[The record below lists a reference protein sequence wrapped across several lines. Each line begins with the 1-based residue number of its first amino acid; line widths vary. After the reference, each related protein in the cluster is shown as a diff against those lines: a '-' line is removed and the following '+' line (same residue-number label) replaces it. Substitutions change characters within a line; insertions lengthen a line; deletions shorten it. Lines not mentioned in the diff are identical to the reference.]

1 MFFLVFMILQF
12 FPNIRT
18 VGPKNAVYPLL
29 MVLGFGML
37 REFLENLKRYRADKE
52 TNERV
57 FNKVVDKSLE
67 KIATVLS

>member
-1 MFFLVFMILQF
+1 
-12 FPNIRT
+12 
-18 VGPKNAVYPLL
+18 